1 MHDYRDA
8 PSQVTV
14 PALVCTGRDEKLV
27 PVEAEEWVV
36 EQMPNARLVVFE
48 ESGHCPFIEEPDR
61 FNQVVDDWIGSLP

>member
-1 MHDYRDA
+1 ML
-8 PSQVTV
+8 PQVTV

-27 PVEAEEWVV
+27 PIAAEEYVA

-61 FNQVVDDWIGSLP
+61 FNQVLADWIGSLP